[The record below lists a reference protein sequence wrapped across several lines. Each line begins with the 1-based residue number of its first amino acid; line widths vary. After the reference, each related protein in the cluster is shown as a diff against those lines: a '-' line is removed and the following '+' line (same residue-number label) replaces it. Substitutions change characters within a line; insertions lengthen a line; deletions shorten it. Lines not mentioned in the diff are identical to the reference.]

1 MLGDYSGDFVASLLQ
16 MKKKQVFLI
25 DDDIDFLEVNT
36 CILENRGYQVV
47 SFTDPQQA
55 LARMAQNPPELVV
68 TDLMMG
74 ACDAGF
80 SVAKCLKEDPRF
92 AKIPVIIVTAVS
104 SELGFNFV
112 PRNPEELKA
121 MHADAFMSKPL
132 NPKTFVE
139 KIDELLELSGKESQH
154 E

>member
-1 MLGDYSGDFVASLLQ
+1 MSIHHSPVI
-16 MKKKQVFLI
+16 VLI
-25 DDDIDFLEVNT
+25 DDDVDFLEVNT
-36 CILENRGYQVV
+36 CILENHGYHVV

-55 LARMAQNPPELVV
+55 LACMSQDPPELVV

-80 SVAKCLKEDPRF
+80 SVARCLKDDPHF
-92 AKIPVIIVTAVS
+92 ANIPVIIVTAVS

-112 PRNPEELKA
+112 PRNPEELHA

-139 KIDELLELSGKESQH
+139 KIDELLELSGKETPH